1 MNKNCKKM
9 HWMIG
14 VLLAVLFAF
23 GFVSC
28 GASKQTQSSQ
38 SGDSPSST
46 ATAQSTTA
54 QSTSA
59 QSAGAQP
66 ANSKKLSV
74 VTTIFPEYDWVRQ
87 IIGDTNSADITM
99 LLDNGVDLHS
109 YQPTAEDIMKISN
122 CDLFI
127 YVGGESDAWVKK
139 ALSEATNKNMKVIN
153 LMEIMGDSAKEEEVV
168 EGMQPE
174 KEEEGKKEEEE
185 PEQDEHVWLSLKNAQ
200 KFCKVIADDLAE
212 LDPANA
218 QKYQENVTSYCN
230 QLASLDTE
238 YANTVKSGKK
248 NTILFADRFPFRYL
262 VDDYGLKYYAAFVG
276 CSAETEVS
284 FDTIA
289 FLAKKVNELGLSS
302 ILQIES
308 GNGRIADTVKK
319 TTSAKNQKTLTMDS
333 MQSTTTKDVN
343 DGATYLSI
351 MKKNL
356 EVLKEALN

>member
-23 GFVSC
+23 GFVGC

-74 VTTIFPEYDWVRQ
+74 VTTIFP
-87 IIGDTNSADITM
+87 
-99 LLDNGVDLHS
+99 
-109 YQPTAEDIMKISN
+109 EDIMKISN

>member
-1 MNKNCKKM
+1 MRVCNLKRKKRER
-9 HWMIG
+9 
-14 VLLAVLFAF
+14 
-23 GFVSC
+23 
-28 GASKQTQSSQ
+28 
-38 SGDSPSST
+38 
-46 ATAQSTTA
+46 
-54 QSTSA
+54 
-59 QSAGAQP
+59 
-66 ANSKKLSV
+66 KK
-74 VTTIFPEYDWVRQ
+74 R
-87 IIGDTNSADITM
+87 
-99 LLDNGVDLHS
+99 
-109 YQPTAEDIMKISN
+109 K
-122 CDLFI
+122 
-127 YVGGESDAWVKK
+127 
-139 ALSEATNKNMKVIN
+139 
-153 LMEIMGDSAKEEEVV
+153 
-168 EGMQPE
+168 
-174 KEEEGKKEEEE
+174 
-185 PEQDEHVWLSLKNAQ
+185 QDEHVWLSLKNAQ

-212 LDPANA
+212 LDPATA

>member
-23 GFVSC
+23 GFVGC

-200 KFCKVIADDLAE
+200 K
-212 LDPANA
+212 
-218 QKYQENVTSYCN
+218 YQENVTSYCN

>member
-14 VLLAVLFAF
+14 VFLAVLFAF
-23 GFVSC
+23 GFVGC

-46 ATAQSTTA
+46 ATA

-248 NTILFADRFPFRYL
+248 NTILF
-262 VDDYGLKYYAAFVG
+262 
-276 CSAETEVS
+276 S
-284 FDTIA
+284 
-289 FLAKKVNELGLSS
+289 
-302 ILQIES
+302 
-308 GNGRIADTVKK
+308 
-319 TTSAKNQKTLTMDS
+319 
-333 MQSTTTKDVN
+333 
-343 DGATYLSI
+343 
-351 MKKNL
+351 
-356 EVLKEALN
+356 

>member
-23 GFVSC
+23 GFVGC

-74 VTTIFPEYDWVRQ
+74 VTTIFPEYDWVKQ

-139 ALSEATNKNMKVIN
+139 ALSEATNK
-153 LMEIMGDSAKEEEVV
+153 
-168 EGMQPE
+168 
-174 KEEEGKKEEEE
+174 
-185 PEQDEHVWLSLKNAQ
+185 
-200 KFCKVIADDLAE
+200 
-212 LDPANA
+212 
-218 QKYQENVTSYCN
+218 KYESHQFDGN
-230 QLASLDTE
+230 
-238 YANTVKSGKK
+238 
-248 NTILFADRFPFRYL
+248 
-262 VDDYGLKYYAAFVG
+262 YG
-276 CSAETEVS
+276 
-284 FDTIA
+284 
-289 FLAKKVNELGLSS
+289 
-302 ILQIES
+302 
-308 GNGRIADTVKK
+308 R
-319 TTSAKNQKTLTMDS
+319 
-333 MQSTTTKDVN
+333 
-343 DGATYLSI
+343 
-351 MKKNL
+351 
-356 EVLKEALN
+356 

>member
-23 GFVSC
+23 GFVGC

-74 VTTIFPEYDWVRQ
+74 VTTIFPEYDWVKQ

-174 KEEEGKKEEEE
+174 KEEEGKKEEE
-185 PEQDEHVWLSLKNAQ
+185 
-200 KFCKVIADDLAE
+200 DDLAE